1 MEFSLDFLRI
11 FWLGITFI
19 SPLLLLL
26 ILLIVLLGFVAARL
40 ESWKPLDALYWAFIT
55 ALTVG
60 YGDIRPTR
68 KISRFLSICIAWIG
82 ILCTGLLVALAVQAA
97 SKSFEMHVM
106 PDVVQ
111 QTVSARQ

>member
-1 MEFSLDFLRI
+1 MEFSLTFLRI

-19 SPLLLLL
+19 SPLLLMLL
-26 ILLIVLLGFVAARL
+26 FLIVLLGVIAARL

-68 KISRFLSICIAWIG
+68 KLSRFLSICIAWLG
-82 ILCTGLLVALAVQAA
+82 ILCTGLFVALAVQAA
-97 SKSFEMHVM
+97 SKSFEIHVM

-111 QTVSARQ
+111 QSISARQ